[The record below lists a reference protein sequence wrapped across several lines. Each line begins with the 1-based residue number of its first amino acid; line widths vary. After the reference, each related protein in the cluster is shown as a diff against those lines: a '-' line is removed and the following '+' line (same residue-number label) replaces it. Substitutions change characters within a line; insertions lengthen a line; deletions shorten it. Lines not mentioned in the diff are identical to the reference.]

1 MKLLP
6 KRNSRAARD
15 LLIIAILSVAV
26 FTLSYAFE
34 LFERFVDFAGKH
46 EYTQL
51 NDIMSVIVF
60 LMIAFM
66 VFAFRRWGEAEKEK
80 QQRGHAERQ
89 ALARNLELSSLYEI
103 TSAIGRTME
112 MRELFSAVLDKI
124 VNLGMLGVDFIGG
137 VAFVSEEGRLKLL
150 ANEGVTGKFLELHED
165 IRPGQCLCGL
175 CAESGEMMTSE
186 DCDEDDRHSIIDP
199 SIPRHGHV
207 IVPLKAKDRVEGIL
221 ALYTEPGVKVETG
234 VIQLLGYIGNQMG
247 IALENLKLYERTRQ
261 MSLHDPL
268 TGLANRRL
276 LFNELEQMF
285 AGARRHGRPL
295 SVIMMDL
302 DHFKDYN
309 DAHGHA
315 AGDRVLSG
323 VASIV
328 RKLTRA
334 EDVAARYGG
343 EEFLLVLPE
352 ADSKWAAAIAERIR
366 RDVES
371 AGFATEEE
379 KTGFSRITLSLG
391 IASLIPGIE
400 GGDALIGLADRALY
414 EAKRKGR
421 NRVEIYHQDDAA
433 AAS

>member
-1 MKLLP
+1 MEF
-6 KRNSRAARD
+6 SQ
-15 LLIIAILSVAV
+15 S
-26 FTLSYAFE
+26 
-34 LFERFVDFAGKH
+34 H

-51 NDIMSVIVF
+51 DELIPVF
-60 LMIAFM
+60 VYLSIAFM
-66 VFAFRRWGEAEKEK
+66 IFAVRRWREAEKEK
-80 QQRGHAERQ
+80 GQRGEAEKH

-103 TSAIGRTME
+103 TSAIGRTMD
-112 MRELFSAVLDKI
+112 MRELFAAVLDKI
-124 VNLGMLGVDFIGG
+124 VNLDMLGMEITGG
-137 VAFVSEEGRLKLL
+137 VAFVSDERRLRLL
-150 ANEGVTGKFLELHED
+150 ASEGMSPKFLELHSD
-165 IRPGQCLCGL
+165 MRPGQCLCGL
-175 CAESGEMMTSE
+175 CAENGEIITSE
-186 DCDEDDRHSIIDP
+186 DCDEDERHTMIDH
-199 SIPRHGHV
+199 SIPRHGRV
-207 IVPLKAKDRVEGIL
+207 IVPLKAKDRVEGVL
-221 ALYTEPGVKVETG
+221 ALYTEAGVHMETG
-234 VIQLLGYIGNQMG
+234 TLQVLGYVGNQMG

-276 LFNELEQMF
+276 LFSELEHMY
-285 AGARRHGRPL
+285 AGARRHSRPL
-295 SVIMMDL
+295 SVIMLDL

-315 AGDRVLSG
+315 AGDRVLSR

-328 RKLTRA
+328 TRETRK

-352 ADSKWAAAIAERIR
+352 ADSKWAIAIAERIR

-379 KTGFSRITLSLG
+379 TAGFSRITLSLG
-391 IASLIPGIE
+391 VASLTPGTQSGE
-400 GGDALIGLADRALY
+400 ALIGLADRALY
-414 EAKRKGR
+414 AAKRKGR